1 MSPETVVA
9 TERNTGATHT
19 LDTALAWRNG
29 AVCGTTT
36 PRQDAAGT
44 HYMTTL
50 TRQMLID
57 QLHAVETGT
66 QPATNLATWA
76 FDQFYAEEAGEI
88 EYEAGFRRII
98 GHTLDDLMFG
108 DAPGF
113 TLSANEARRMIEEL
127 ERAEPAPDDE
137 DDEDEDDLTSS

>member
-1 MSPETVVA
+1 
-9 TERNTGATHT
+9 
-19 LDTALAWRNG
+19 
-29 AVCGTTT
+29 
-36 PRQDAAGT
+36 
-44 HYMTTL
+44 MTTL